1 MDSSSLSAPRLAHR
15 LASPRLAS
23 PRLDLAWS
31 LCGKAFI
38 YGSSRVVKVNE
49 QIYLLFKRGQVGGW
63 AEAWLPWLPWL
74 PTLPVPT
81 VASSASWQPA
91 AALSRLVK
99 HDFAFYTFANLLSQH
114 FSFTCREGP
123 SVRAPTGST
132 GVGSRGGSLKVLRHN
147 SLRSPV
153 PGPALVHL
161 SIYQCLPHSGPCW
174 QRESEREWQ
183 TKLRPMAKW
192 GWHWPLFWAKLTRL
206 AIITIIQTRTS
217 LGTELP
223 LATPAQPSRWDS
235 Q

>member
-1 MDSSSLSAPRLAHR
+1 M
-15 LASPRLAS
+15 
-23 PRLDLAWS
+23 
-31 LCGKAFI
+31 
-38 YGSSRVVKVNE
+38 VKVNE

-81 VASSASWQPA
+81 VPSSASWQPA

-132 GVGSRGGSLKVLRHN
+132 GGGGRVGFLKVLRHN

-174 QRESEREWQ
+174 QRERERRQ
-183 TKLRPMAKW
+183 SF
-192 GWHWPLFWAKLTRL
+192 GQWPNGAGIGLLFSATLTRL